1 MATVKVVL
9 NKYNSSKQLG
19 INVNIKTTCISCTNI
34 SNKYTIIL
42 VVAQSYKKLENKHC
56 YYDKYGSYE
65 TLDEATGAC
74 NSDKNCSKVY
84 DDGCDNAGPFALCPR
99 KSAELNASLSCLYVK
114 RTRQSRLL
122 GMQLKYI

>member
-1 MATVKVVL
+1 MACEQIL
-9 NKYNSSKQLG
+9 NKYTSFIFVSVL
-19 INVNIKTTCISCTNI
+19 
-34 SNKYTIIL
+34 
-42 VVAQSYKKLENKHC
+42 AQSYKKLEKKHC

-65 TLDEATGAC
+65 TLDEAIVAC

-84 DDGCDNAGPFALCPR
+84 DDGCDNEGPFALCPR

-122 GMQLKYI
+122 GMHINISETILSYYFNCFIVHNTP